1 MHFITPIYSYLQP
14 IAMLAGKF
22 IKLLVVA
29 TALSNADAGNGRK
42 RNRRN
47 RNANYAPVGT
57 GGYGSI
63 SKNPTSAPI
72 VAIVTPEPTLSPSLS
87 PSMAKWNG
95 DGHIPT
101 TSPTETAA
109 ISENPTLSP
118 VWNGDGHIPTTS
130 PTETAAISENPTSSP
145 VWKGDSW
152 GSDGHATLSPS
163 LSPTLPPTLSPS
175 VSPTVVAPIE
185 TDKPVNSWNGDGF
198 CGATKKKRCCSDWN
212 SLNAEKQ
219 ARCSRWGCKC

>member
-1 MHFITPIYSYLQP
+1 MRKNKVHKHTKYPTVDAHSEEYQCYEVPGNSELSSLLQCSILHFVQLTIITSYSTPIYSYLQP

-95 DGHIPT
+95 
-101 TSPTETAA
+101 EA
-109 ISENPTLSP
+109 
-118 VWNGDGHIPTTS
+118 
-130 PTETAAISENPTSSP
+130 
-145 VWKGDSW
+145 KGIV
-152 GSDGHATLSPS
+152 
-163 LSPTLPPTLSPS
+163 S
-175 VSPTVVAPIE
+175 VH
-185 TDKPVNSWNGDGF
+185 
-198 CGATKKKRCCSDWN
+198 
-212 SLNAEKQ
+212 
-219 ARCSRWGCKC
+219 SRTY